1 MQVNDHEVIA
11 LLENNASWD
20 TIRALFPSEIPAAKF
35 IAVYFE
41 ETTKHRADAGHYRV
55 TWKRVFRARP
65 RNLADR
71 IINTLVRRVEFEEV
85 VFHTF
90 HVPEPRAARS
100 LGLKLTLCS
109 LLRIGQML
117 ICLVFSL
124 GLLGVIGGYIT
135 LSVDEPPTVE
145 DLHLFLIPIYVCTT
159 ALIAGIGM
167 GLMARKITHDL
178 AFEGISRYGFAPTN
192 VDRL

>member
-20 TIRALFPSEIPAAKF
+20 TIRALFPSEIAAAKF

-41 ETTKHRADAGHYRV
+41 ETTRSPTDQSGYRV

-71 IINTLVRRVEFEEV
+71 IINTLLRRVEFEEV
-85 VFHTF
+85 VFQTV
-90 HVPEPRAARS
+90 HVPEPRVART
-100 LGLKLTLCS
+100 LGLKLMLCS

-117 ICLVFSL
+117 ICLLFSL
-124 GLLGVIGGYIT
+124 GMLGVIGGYLALAI
-135 LSVDEPPTVE
+135 DDPPGAD
-145 DLHLFLIPIYVCTT
+145 DLPLFLIPIYACLA

-167 GLMARKITHDL
+167 GLLAGKITRDL
-178 AFEGISRYGFAPTN
+178 PFGEISQYGFAPTK
-192 VDRL
+192 VEHL